1 MAMLRLSNGTYYLI
15 TSHKTGE
22 NPNPLIAWRSTT
34 TSLDTTN
41 WSNLGNPTNAPN
53 SFNSQPTFVV
63 SYTPTSGQPYFIYM
77 GDDWVK
83 CPNADGSEG
92 PLINAC
98 YIWLPIKMYGQG
110 AGPKG
115 MPVQIGDY
123 RNWSLDDPFNPA
135 GLRPAPPPPPAPPAA
150 PGPPQPTPS
159 DDDGSHITAAK
170 CCVPDGAYLC
180 TGPCFVNGALLNFT
194 ERDTLKSFGPGGV
207 FVNNTITNLQTAFTE
222 HEIFTALPTDC
233 NVYTGA
239 TLQRSDVGAND
250 QVVLEDLYFSADCA
264 GFSKVVKGQA
274 RPGPLICKVSCQKTD
289 SKDLALKSDDSLSSP
304 FECAEMNSS
313 EIFDMSF
320 EGSWTYYR
328 VLNPQ
333 HPMITPS
340 MNTYGRGM
348 WLWDSAF
355 HVMSLASGGIGP
367 RSLKL
372 AGDQLRVLINAGS
385 NIGHIPRV
393 VGSVGLEET
402 TQPPGILTWASLV
415 YFNRTQD
422 KAFLAEAYAAFVV
435 NNRWYYTEP
444 GYATDTGLSTWC
456 CEDSGWDTSPRWDNG
471 TVEAVDLNGWLHID
485 QLLLARMA
493 TALGKPQEAY
503 AWKKKAF
510 STATAFSAR
519 LWDNSSGVFWDR
531 LPNRTTAQNAFVKVV
546 TPATFWSLFAGIAT
560 PAQAKA
566 QVAASL
572 VPGKLATAYP
582 LPCVGVKESRFEEKN
597 YWRGPT
603 WINVNWLSALG
614 FDCYGL
620 NTEAKHIR
628 EMSAKVVGM
637 SPYPREYYDAIT
649 GGGLGAHNYM
659 WTGAIDIII
668 ENELAGRTIVADVLH
683 GVLDCPGVS

>member
-1 MAMLRLSNGTYYLI
+1 MCVVSEYLWRPDFVTMKGKCNDSIVSMELAYLSNATFCARYNL
-15 TSHKTGE
+15 S
-22 NPNPLIAWRSTT
+22 ST
-34 TSLDTTN
+34 
-41 WSNLGNPTNAPN
+41 
-53 SFNSQPTFVV
+53 
-63 SYTPTSGQPYFIYM
+63 
-77 GDDWVK
+77 
-83 CPNADGSEG
+83 AD
-92 PLINAC
+92 
-98 YIWLPIKMYGQG
+98 
-110 AGPKG
+110 
-115 MPVQIGDY
+115 
-123 RNWSLDDPFNPA
+123 
-135 GLRPAPPPPPAPPAA
+135 
-150 PGPPQPTPS
+150 
-159 DDDGSHITAAK
+159 
-170 CCVPDGAYLC
+170 
-180 TGPCFVNGALLNFT
+180 
-194 ERDTLKSFGPGGV
+194 
-207 FVNNTITNLQTAFTE
+207 TAFTFGGSAGPQ
-222 HEIFTALPTDC
+222 HGNHRTVRDVRALGTAVVVDISAYSQYGTPDGNHKYAHGKAYPPTNLDRHW
-233 NVYTGA
+233 VIRT
-239 TLQRSDVGAND
+239 
-250 QVVLEDLYFSADCA
+250 SA
-264 GFSKVVKGQA
+264 GVSPVIEKMNYNWHVPVKGDGGIVEATFCVIEMQEPVPA
-274 RPGPLICKVSCQKTD
+274 QLTPCPVYAEGVLKTTENID
-289 SKDLALKSDDSLSSP
+289 GWFAELSLP
-304 FECAEMNSS
+304 AGVTNRAGLYNSWFQFWYNT
-313 EIFDMSF
+313 EHDA
-320 EGSWTYYR
+320 GNWT
-328 VLNPQ
+328 

-649 GGGLGAHNYM
+649 GGGLGAQNYM